1 MLHADRAADTAAA
14 IDPRELRQVFG
25 CFATGVT
32 IVTAFDATGRP
43 RGMTANSFTSV
54 SMDPPLILVCIAT
67 SAPLWPV
74 LFLASAFSINV
85 LSEHQRDISQRFATP
100 AADKFAG
107 VDWSRAEPEGGPI
120 LADVAAH
127 LACRRVREVEVGD
140 HMLLIGEVVD
150 FARSPSRPLIF
161 HQGAYRAV
169 A

>member
-1 MLHADRAADTAAA
+1 MEEVIASG

-32 IVTAFDATGRP
+32 IVTTIDADGRP

-54 SMDPPLILVCIAT
+54 SLDPPLILVCIAT
-67 SAPLWPV
+67 KAPIW
-74 LFLASAFSINV
+74 LALAEAPGFAVNV
-85 LSEHQRDISQRFATP
+85 LSEHQRHLSQQFATP
-100 AADKFAG
+100 LADKFAG
-107 VDWSRAEPEGGPI
+107 IHWRQPASIGGPI
-120 LADVAAH
+120 LSGVAAH
-127 LACRRVREVEVGD
+127 LSCRRDRQVEIGD

-150 FARSPSRPLIF
+150 FARAPSRPLIF

>member
-1 MLHADRAADTAAA
+1 MVQAAPQRSVPDR
-14 IDPRELRQVFG
+14 IELRQTFG

-32 IVTAFDATGRP
+32 IVTAYDSDGRP

-54 SMDPPLILVCIAT
+54 SLDPPLILVCVSTA
-67 SAPLWPV
+67 APLWSV
-74 LFLASAFSINV
+74 LASAPGFSINV
-85 LSEHQRDISQRFATP
+85 LSEHQREISQRFATP
-100 AADKFAG
+100 ALDKFAG
-107 VDWSRAEPEGGPI
+107 IDWSGSATAGGPV

-140 HMLLIGEVVD
+140 HMLLIGEVLD
-150 FARSPSRPLIF
+150 FARSPARPLIF

>member
-1 MLHADRAADTAAA
+1 MLQADPGIATERK
-14 IDPRELRQVFG
+14 DPRELRKVFG

-32 IVTAFDATGRP
+32 IVTAYDATGRP

-54 SMDPPLILVCIAT
+54 SMDPPLILVCVST

-74 LFLASAFSINV
+74 LMLAPAFSVNM
-85 LSEHQRDISQRFATP
+85 LAEHQQDISQRFATP
-100 AADKFAG
+100 AADKFSG
-107 VDWSRAEPEGGPI
+107 IDWSRSVTEGGPI
-120 LADVAAH
+120 LDGVAAH

-140 HMLLIGEVVD
+140 HMLLIGEVLD
-150 FARSPSRPLIF
+150 FARSGSPPLIF

>member
-1 MLHADRAADTAAA
+1 MLQAEATPDTPRIDRG
-14 IDPRELRQVFG
+14 ELRQAFG

-32 IVTAFDATGRP
+32 IITAYDPDGRP

-54 SMDPPLILVCIAT
+54 SLDPALILVCVAT
-67 SAPLWPV
+67 SAPIWTV
-74 LFLASAFSINV
+74 LAAAPAFSVNV
-85 LSEHQRDISQRFATP
+85 LSEHQREISQRFATP
-100 AADKFAG
+100 TADKFAG
-107 VDWSRAEPEGGPI
+107 IAWSAPDAHGGPI

-150 FARSPSRPLIF
+150 FTRSPSRPLIF